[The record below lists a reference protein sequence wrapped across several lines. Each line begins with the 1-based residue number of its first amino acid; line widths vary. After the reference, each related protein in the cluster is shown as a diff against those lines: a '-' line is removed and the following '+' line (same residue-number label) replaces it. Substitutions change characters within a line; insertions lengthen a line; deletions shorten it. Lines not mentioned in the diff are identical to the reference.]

1 MHMAALSLL
10 CSFAMVF
17 TVWLILPIF
26 ILGPLGVYFG
36 WKSFRHA
43 SMRLPT
49 PSPGRRLLALGPMLL
64 AIVTMVGMIAVVNV
78 GYRA

>member
-1 MHMAALSLL
+1 MAVLSLL
-10 CSFAMVF
+10 CSVALVF

-26 ILGPLGVYFG
+26 ILGPLGIYFG
-36 WKSFRHA
+36 WKSFRQA
-43 SMRLPT
+43 SARRPT
-49 PSPGRRLLALGPMLL
+49 PSTGRRLLALAPMLL